1 MMTEYQMEMWWVGLF
16 TIGKGLT
23 YLLAMASMIKY
34 LWS

>member
-1 MMTEYQMEMWWVGLF
+1 MTEYEMEQWWVGII
-16 TIGKGLT
+16 TICKGLT

>member
-1 MMTEYQMEMWWVGLF
+1 MTEHQMEMWWVGLF

-23 YLLAMASMIKY
+23 YLLAMAAMIKY

>member
-1 MMTEYQMEMWWVGLF
+1 MNELKLRYFWIAVFG
-16 TIGKGLT
+16 IGKGIT

>member
-1 MMTEYQMEMWWVGLF
+1 MTEYQMEMWWVGLF
-16 TIGKGLT
+16 TIVKGLT

>member
-1 MMTEYQMEMWWVGLF
+1 MSEHEHIIIWQSIF
-16 TIGKGLT
+16 AIGKGLT